1 MKRNSV
7 IAVLLS
13 SVLLFFVYRFFQP
26 RRMNFSRIMRR
37 LRRSRFMKEM
47 VRTVVNQF
55 LRQLR
60 FVR

>member
-1 MKRNSV
+1 
-7 IAVLLS
+7 
-13 SVLLFFVYRFFQP
+13 
-26 RRMNFSRIMRR
+26 MNFSRIMRR